1 MSGLPLLPPP
11 PYEIGIFRCVAAED
25 SVGWLQ
31 STEVMQATPT
41 AAMIGGLG

>member
-1 MSGLPLLPPP
+1 MLPPP
-11 PYEIGIFRCVAAED
+11 PYEVGIFRCVAPKD

-31 STEVMQATPT
+31 STEVMQATPA